1 MIALALTIGDEAP
14 DFELSNQYGQKVR
27 LSDFRGKKTVVLVFY
42 PFAFSGICT
51 GELCLLRDEISD
63 FVSDGVETLAISC
76 DPVPALKAW
85 SDQEAFGFQLLSDFW
100 PHGEVAQAYD
110 VFWPNTGF
118 ATRGTFIIDDA
129 GVLRWSVVNGPGEA
143 RSLADYREAL
153 AALS

>member
-1 MIALALTIGDEAP
+1 MALALTIGDEVP

-27 LSDFRGKKTVVLVFY
+27 LSDYRGKKTVVLVFY

-63 FVSDGVETLAISC
+63 FVTEGVETLAISC
-76 DPVPALKAW
+76 DPVPTLKAW
-85 SDQEAFGFQLLSDFW
+85 SDQESFGFQLLSDFW

-110 VFWPNTGF
+110 VFWPTTGF
-118 ATRGTFIIDDA
+118 ATRGTFIVDTE

-143 RSLADYREAL
+143 RSLADYRQAL
-153 AALS
+153 AQLA